1 MITGANVA
9 TVIIM
14 LLVGYSDRVYPID
27 HPTISTIG
35 MTFPFFLL
43 ANLLFLFFWLTFK
56 WKKMWIPI
64 AGFLLAYV
72 PISIYMPF
80 HLKQEV
86 PEGSVKIITYNV
98 CGYGGNYKYENGAE
112 KILEYLRHEKP
123 DIVCIQE
130 DNDSWRAN
138 MFEEYSK
145 TLPYNDTIVL
155 HNSSLGLN
163 AIGIHTRYPIIKRE
177 RIDYPS
183 KTNGSV
189 AWWLKIGND
198 TVIVINNHFESCHLN
213 TKDREQYRQI
223 LKGEMT
229 RDSVKAES
237 KLLLTKLTEANAKRA
252 KQIDIVCEYV
262 KEHNNYPIIVCGDFN
277 DNPLSYSRYMMS
289 QQLTDCFVKTGK
301 GVGLSYNRKAFW
313 FRIDHIFCSSDIEP
327 FNCII
332 DSKMDASDHYP
343 VLCWLKIGRNH

>member
-98 CGYGGNYKYENGAE
+98 CGYGGNYKYENSR
-112 KILEYLRHEKP
+112 I
-123 DIVCIQE
+123 
-130 DNDSWRAN
+130 
-138 MFEEYSK
+138 
-145 TLPYNDTIVL
+145 
-155 HNSSLGLN
+155 SS
-163 AIGIHTRYPIIKRE
+163 
-177 RIDYPS
+177 S
-183 KTNGSV
+183 
-189 AWWLKIGND
+189 
-198 TVIVINNHFESCHLN
+198 
-213 TKDREQYRQI
+213 
-223 LKGEMT
+223 
-229 RDSVKAES
+229 
-237 KLLLTKLTEANAKRA
+237 
-252 KQIDIVCEYV
+252 
-262 KEHNNYPIIVCGDFN
+262 
-277 DNPLSYSRYMMS
+277 
-289 QQLTDCFVKTGK
+289 
-301 GVGLSYNRKAFW
+301 
-313 FRIDHIFCSSDIEP
+313 
-327 FNCII
+327 
-332 DSKMDASDHYP
+332 
-343 VLCWLKIGRNH
+343 